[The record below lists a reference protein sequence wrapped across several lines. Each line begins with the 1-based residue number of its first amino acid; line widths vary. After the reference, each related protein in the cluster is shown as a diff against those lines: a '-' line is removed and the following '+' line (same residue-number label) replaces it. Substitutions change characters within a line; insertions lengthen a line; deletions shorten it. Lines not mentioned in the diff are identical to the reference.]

1 MIING
6 EHIPMKHN
14 KNELRTFMNKQD
26 TLDELREIYND
37 TTIKDIE
44 LLGNITQDYDDLIDL
59 RNRIKEEIENDT
71 KLFEEDH
78 ITLDHILD
86 YMEIFMKLIGMGD
99 FK

>member
-1 MIING
+1 
-6 EHIPMKHN
+6 MKNN
-14 KNELRTFMNKQD
+14 KNELRTFMNKHD

-37 TTIKDIE
+37 TTIKDVK

-59 RNRIKEEIENDT
+59 RNRIKEGTDTDT

-86 YMEIFMKLIGMGD
+86 YMEIFMKLIGMGEQ
-99 FK
+99 